1 MRLSEDRIDAI
12 AYKIAFHL
20 VKKRQIISKKNVR
33 QVSAWIEK
41 PILEDLRR
49 EDAVDKEVTEYIAG
63 LEKKPPAG
71 SFEYQA
77 MYQKKKEEVA
87 ARRGFKM

>member
-1 MRLSEDRIDAI
+1 MRLSEERIDSI
-12 AYKIAFHL
+12 AHKIAFHL
-20 VKKRQIISKKNVR
+20 VKKRQIVSRANLR

-41 PILEDLRR
+41 PILEDLKR
-49 EDAVDKEVTEYIAG
+49 EEAIDREVTEYIAG
-63 LEKKPPAG
+63 LEKKPPTG

-87 ARRGFKM
+87 RRRGFTM

>member
-1 MRLSEDRIDAI
+1 MRLSEDRIDSI
-12 AYKIAFHL
+12 AHKIAFHL
-20 VKKRQIISKKNVR
+20 VKKRQIISKHSLG
-33 QVSAWIEK
+33 QVQAWIEK
-41 PILEDLRR
+41 PILEDLQR
-49 EDAVDKEVTEYIAG
+49 EAAIDREVADYIAG

-87 ARRGFKM
+87 RRRGFTM

>member
-1 MRLSEDRIDAI
+1 MRLSEERIDAI
-12 AYKIAFHL
+12 ANKIAFHL
-20 VKKRQIISKKNVR
+20 VKKRQIISTKNLR
-33 QVSAWIEK
+33 QVTAWVEK
-41 PILEDLRR
+41 PILEDLQR
-49 EDAVDKEVTEYIAG
+49 EDAIDREVTEYIAG

-87 ARRGFKM
+87 ARRGFTL